1 VRPRI
6 IFAVGRLRHASR
18 RHPAIWRVCSRRAC
32 ACSGTRVPPSRQDL
46 SSITVAHPSRVTQVT
61 EFRNASRYPLSISS
75 AKTLFRLGPIA
86 PGRFTMTTMLA
97 LIALWIALSV
107 KLVNDACD
115 RGDRRQDLS
124 RS

>member
-1 VRPRI
+1 VVAQPEAGGFAPSAHKTRHRPDGIR
-6 IFAVGRLRHASR
+6 S
-18 RHPAIWRVCSRRAC
+18 AI
-32 ACSGTRVPPSRQDL
+32 
-46 SSITVAHPSRVTQVT
+46 VAEERDPSRVTQVT